1 MPTNDHWRY
10 NRLLMRELMTPA
22 FLDGVAAPLIHST
35 TLDLVKLWREK
46 ARLANGHAFDV
57 QKDVQFATLD
67 SICVVSFG
75 SEVGISKLQAEALGK
90 VQQIELPATS
100 GGVAAI
106 PKVPLPEA
114 WYALHDTV
122 TSGEI
127 ALSSPLGSF
136 HHCKKSRTIGS
147 D

>member
-1 MPTNDHWRY
+1 
-10 NRLLMRELMTPA
+10 MTPA

-35 TLDLVKLWREK
+35 TLDLVDTWREK
-46 ARLANGHAFDV
+46 ARLAKGHAFDV
-57 QKDVQFATLD
+57 RKDVQFATLD

-75 SEVGISKLQAEALGK
+75 SEVGISRSQVDALRK

-100 GGVAAI
+100 EGVAAM
-106 PKVPLPEA
+106 PKEPLPEA

-136 HHCKKSRTIGS
+136 HHCKRSNTFVP